1 MNTGEL
7 QEFIVRIIN
16 TNDFLAPAENIRVR
30 TVDSESAANMTIDIY
45 EEITGEDI
53 GEPVLLRREKF
64 IYTFLTE
71 QGYFLEIISCQ
82 K

>member
-7 QEFIVRIIN
+7 SEFIIRIIN
-16 TNDFLAPAENIRVR
+16 TKDFLLSAENIRVR
-30 TVDSESAANMTIDIY
+30 AINQESAANMTVDIY

-71 QGYFLEIISCQ
+71 QGYFLEIISC
-82 K
+82 KK

>member
-30 TVDSESAANMTIDIY
+30 TVDSESSANMAVDIY

>member
-7 QEFIVRIIN
+7 PEFIIRIIN

-30 TVDSESAANMTIDIY
+30 TINPESAANMTIDIY
-45 EEITGEDI
+45 EEITGADI

-64 IYTFLTE
+64 IDIFLTE
-71 QGYFLEIISCQ
+71 QGYFLEIISC
-82 K
+82 KK